1 MLKRKNRTTNLNHTR
16 QEIGQQLKELMTQ
29 HNVTFNEMA
38 TITGWSVFYLQSI
51 TEGHA
56 TPNIGELNYFAS
68 LFDRKLKIEFI
79 E

>member
-16 QEIGQQLKELMTQ
+16 QEIGRQLKELMTQ
-29 HNVTFNEMA
+29 HKLTLTELA
-38 TITGWSVFYLQSI
+38 TITGWSVFYLQAI
-51 TEGHA
+51 IEGQA
-56 TPNIGELNYFAS
+56 TPNIGEVNYFAS